1 MAVHFFDTSAL
12 AKHYRAEVGTDK
24 VDALMAQVASQSIIS
39 ALAVVELHSAFALL
53 TRMGQITAAE
63 FSLSTGRFVADIAA
77 GTRQVSVMSLAHSQ
91 SAQQLVIKHGTTRD
105 MRTLDAIQ
113 LAVALSVSAA
123 SPLDGFVCADA
134 NLCSIAAMEGLR
146 VINPEMP

>member
-1 MAVHFFDTSAL
+1 M
-12 AKHYRAEVGTDK
+12 
-24 VDALMAQVASQSIIS
+24 
-39 ALAVVELHSAFALL
+39 
-53 TRMGQITAAE
+53 
-63 FSLSTGRFVADIAA
+63 
-77 GTRQVSVMSLAHSQ
+77 MSLAHSQ

-113 LAVALSVSAA
+113 LAVALSVNAA